1 MNPDEID
8 IFDPQ
13 YQFINDTR
21 VTDSDKKAVLS
32 VHPSDLSSEQL
43 DILQYLINND
53 ETFAKQW
60 RENTDYDI
68 DIFDPEY
75 QSNPQLRGEHP
86 GDSAD
91 LSALGLIPDMAKG
104 FVNDAVRYGKQAL
117 TGNMRTDE
125 ELLARPELQGD
136 AATVSDMLGQGMNAA
151 MNFRGLAS
159 TDEFPL
165 PSAADALGGAIG
177 MYQDAKPELIDIFGE
192 KPINQLEGTALLGSM
207 ILPGKVRQATKTGL
221 YSQAAE
227 SAMDLQRKSG
237 NVQGY
242 MNDLTG
248 KGKVKPDEL
257 RAIGFEDNFAG
268 RNDISRQEVQQYIN
282 DNQINL
288 DETILGGN
296 KAKGPFDYYSTD
308 DGPYI
313 VYDGDGRA
321 LQSFA
326 EADDAADAAQKLT
339 GGGNLTKYSAYTLGG
354 GAQNNNYREILIQLP
369 KGRHAD
375 QNELDSLLQAQ
386 KGDISPELTA
396 ASAEA
401 NKLNEEMITTA
412 QEFMRRDGGVPL
424 DVESKRISA
433 RDKAYSISEEIQ
445 TRKHDLREKIV
456 NLQFNIDQ
464 DQRGLTYQGGH
475 YSGVDNVAMTLRLND
490 RVDTENKKGLLIEE
504 IQDDWASAGKDFGYK
519 NTAETKALSKEL
531 DRLEEINNSYL
542 KQQQEFQIQ
551 GIPEDIEFTT
561 KVVRNYRDTLDA
573 RYRLQEVLSKEE
585 NSLPDRPFKAADK
598 SSDYNV
604 AIKRA
609 LVEAANGDYDRLYL
623 TTGQQQADRYD
634 LSKQINEV
642 RLAGDVE
649 HNIFLKQ
656 QQKEAQNRYDKAHA
670 NYTAHGDK
678 AREAMANLSDEL
690 PDLYSQDNPFKAE
703 VEGARSDLLYFNDE
717 AHRGRITI
725 SAFDKNDSPVI
736 MQTIESFDEL
746 PALIGKD
753 AAKSLVEKPFEE
765 GMSLTRILKGQDLSI
780 GGEGMKQF
788 YDQTYRNALGKLVKP
803 YGVKVGQA
811 DLPSTIKATALDLPE
826 EYYRLQA
833 TSSAR
838 ELTPD
843 ETNRLQQLNAEFK
856 KGKGTRVDTVYSV
869 DITPKMREDFKN
881 GIPMF
886 AGGGAVDTTDIFE
899 YNLGGSVSQMMRDP
913 DEERAAGPT
922 GPQAASFAMNLP
934 PGAGLTD
941 AFGYM
946 PRLPGSEA
954 GYEDI
959 FDQPNYPSMAAN
971 IGQGEYLDAG
981 FQGLGVLGDLATAVP
996 FVGPALGALI
1006 KTPGALRK
1014 ASKLSKLKDSST
1026 GGIDSLAQDIVRVPD
1041 GIDTID
1047 NARIISAKAGLTKK
1061 QTINALRDQFMLDHV
1076 PVGELTTI
1084 SGKPAP
1090 ATESLIKKRANA
1102 YVKRINN
1109 NPAVYRRESYRL
1121 GQSNQT
1127 TPLQERR
1134 IIHPEELL
1142 GKTGVPVVGDR
1153 SIRLVGDDKAGRGI
1167 ESIAGV
1173 PLSSE
1178 HIAQG
1183 GLEYTIDNAGKTIIL
1198 PGGAET
1204 NRAWASMKDAAN
1216 KKQANFAYAA
1226 EQADSD
1232 AVIGVF
1238 SAMAKNSI
1246 NFTADSLIPMMKQL
1260 PAIRIP
1266 KKDIKAFDDKIRKG
1280 VEKIDADGKVTTTAR
1295 PDWLGLEHPE
1305 VFDQLL
1311 GKGEFSRD
1319 GAGAFRKTI
1328 IEEMMKKNW
1337 EDLGFPVYDDMI
1349 ETMTVP
1355 ELGKFMTGESGM
1367 SMFTGNPKA
1376 ITFADED
1383 HLSYGTSIP
1392 GDYFGGLKG
1401 SVPPE
1406 VMYPKMFDMLSKQM
1420 TNPKKGTPRPL
1431 NYSEQVGSL
1440 MMNPKLYETY
1450 DAESI
1455 EGIVN
1460 YMNKNLGTDYAE
1472 GGEVSSEDQVDI
1484 FDV

>member
-1 MNPDEID
+1 MGFRNEILLADAYRQDGSIKSQNGFLGPVINEVDGNNMTELSIGVNLDGQEIEIPSMVPTLTENEVDSLRYLRVGIDPIPLVIQQKAVEHAKSRIRVGKNPFFEDKERPSENEID

-75 QSNPQLRGEHP
+75 QSNPQLRGQYP

-136 AATVSDMLGQGMNAA
+136 AATVSDMLGRGINAA

-177 MYQDAKPELIDIFGE
+177 MYQGAKPELIDIFGE

-227 SAMDLQRKSG
+227 SAMDLERKSG

-257 RAIGFEDNFAG
+257 KAIGFEDNFAG

-288 DETILGGN
+288 DETILRDIERL
-296 KAKGPFDYYSTD
+296 PERS
-308 DGPYI
+308 P
-313 VYDGDGRA
+313 DGDAIYENIARNATERA
-321 LQSFA
+321 
-326 EADDAADAAQKLT
+326 
-339 GGGNLTKYSAYTLGG
+339 KYSEYTLGG
-354 GAQNNNYREILIQLP
+354 GTQNNNYREILIQLP
-369 KGRHAD
+369 
-375 QNELDSLLQAQ
+375 E
-386 KGDISPELTA
+386 GDDIY
-396 ASAEA
+396 
-401 NKLNEEMITTA
+401 K
-412 QEFMRRDGGVPL
+412 
-424 DVESKRISA
+424 
-433 RDKAYSISEEIQ
+433 
-445 TRKHDLREKIV
+445 
-456 NLQFNIDQ
+456 
-464 DQRGLTYQGGH
+464 GGH

-504 IQDDWASAGKDFGYK
+504 VQDDWASAGNDRGYK
-519 NTAETKALSKEL
+519 DKAGIARVNEDLDKLGAEEQRLSNEMQRNQ
-531 DRLEEINNSYL
+531 RLFDKDEFDDYL
-542 KQQQEFQIQ
+542 EF
-551 GIPEDIEFTT
+551 
-561 KVVRNYRDTLDA
+561 
-573 RYRLQEVLSKEE
+573 RYNPE
-585 NSLPDRPFKAADK
+585 NSRIRRLRDDLLNNQFNNLLPDRPFKSTDK

-869 DITPKMREDFKN
+869 DITPKMREDFKK

-886 AGGGAVDTTDIFE
+886 AGGGAVDTTNIFE

>member
-1 MNPDEID
+1 MNPD
-8 IFDPQ
+8 
-13 YQFINDTR
+13 
-21 VTDSDKKAVLS
+21 
-32 VHPSDLSSEQL
+32 
-43 DILQYLINND
+43 
-53 ETFAKQW
+53 
-60 RENTDYDI
+60 DI
-68 DIFDPEY
+68 DIFDPKY
-75 QSNPQLRGEHP
+75 QSNPQLRGQYP

-227 SAMDLQRKSG
+227 SAMDLERKSG

-268 RNDISRQEVQQYIN
+268 RNDIPRQEVQQYIN
-282 DNQINL
+282 DNQIRL
-288 DETILGGN
+288 DETILGTNQTRYGL
-296 KAKGPFDYYSTD
+296 FDNNNILVDSFATRVESDAALDGLPD
-308 DGPYI
+308 DYF
-313 VYDGDGRA
+313 DGDEMWSSGEIDIFTP
-321 LQSFA
+321 SKFS
-326 EADDAADAAQKLT
+326 E
-339 GGGNLTKYSAYTLGG
+339 YTLGG
-354 GAQNNNYREILIQLP
+354 GTQNNNYREILIQLP
-369 KGRHAD
+369 
-375 QNELDSLLQAQ
+375 E
-386 KGDISPELTA
+386 GDDIY
-396 ASAEA
+396 
-401 NKLNEEMITTA
+401 K
-412 QEFMRRDGGVPL
+412 
-424 DVESKRISA
+424 
-433 RDKAYSISEEIQ
+433 
-445 TRKHDLREKIV
+445 
-456 NLQFNIDQ
+456 
-464 DQRGLTYQGGH
+464 GGH

-490 RVDTENKKGLLIEE
+490 RVDTENKKGLLVEE
-504 IQDDWASAGKDFGYK
+504 IQDDWASAGNDSGYK
-519 NTAETKALSKEL
+519 DKANIARVNEDLDKLGAEEQRLSNEMQRNQ
-531 DRLEEINNSYL
+531 RLLGQFKFDDYLESRYNPESLRIRRLRDDLLNNQFNNL
-542 KQQQEFQIQ
+542 
-551 GIPEDIEFTT
+551 
-561 KVVRNYRDTLDA
+561 
-573 RYRLQEVLSKEE
+573 
-585 NSLPDRPFKAADK
+585 LPDRPFKSTDK

-642 RLAGDVE
+642 RLDGDEIIGFTV
-649 HNIFLKQ
+649 
-656 QQKEAQNRYDKAHA
+656 
-670 NYTAHGDK
+670 
-678 AREAMANLSDEL
+678 
-690 PDLYSQDNPFKAE
+690 
-703 VEGARSDLLYFNDE
+703 
-717 AHRGRITI
+717 
-725 SAFDKNDSPVI
+725 SAFDKNDAPVI
-736 MQTIESFDEL
+736 METIKSLDEL
-746 PALIGKD
+746 PNLIGKD
-753 AAKSLVEKPFEE
+753 AAKSIVDQPITGTAF
-765 GMSLTRILKGQDLSI
+765 GSARILAGQDLSI

-788 YDQTYRNALGKLVKP
+788 YDKTYRNALAKMVKP

-811 DLPSTIKATALDLPE
+811 DLPSGQLSPSPKNPDL
-826 EYYRLQA
+826 L
-833 TSSAR
+833 
-838 ELTPD
+838 LFG
-843 ETNRLQQLNAEFK
+843 N
-856 KGKGTRVDTVYSV
+856 DTVYSV
-869 DITPKMREDFKN
+869 DITPKMREDFKK

-886 AGGGAVDTTDIFE
+886 AGGGAVDTTNIFE

-946 PRLPGSEA
+946 PQLPGSEA

-1183 GLEYTIDNAGKTIIL
+1183 GLVYTIDNAGKTIIL

-1232 AVIGVF
+1232 DVIGVF

-1246 NFTADSLIPMMKQL
+1246 NFSADSLIPMMKQL

-1349 ETMTVP
+1349 ATMTVP

-1472 GGEVSSEDQVDI
+1472 GGEVSAEDQVDI